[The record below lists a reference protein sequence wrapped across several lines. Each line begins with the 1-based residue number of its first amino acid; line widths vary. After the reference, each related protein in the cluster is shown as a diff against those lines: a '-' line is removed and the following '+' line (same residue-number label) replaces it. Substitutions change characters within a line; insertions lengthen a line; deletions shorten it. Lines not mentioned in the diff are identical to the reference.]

1 MVTCC
6 RPFAEMWIATHRQR
20 VVLFYKLWH
29 LHCVSEKRGVSLFMI
44 TLSTVN
50 HSATKLL
57 RNGEKYFIYFIDI
70 AFSNSDRIFKI
81 S

>member
-1 MVTCC
+1 
-6 RPFAEMWIATHRQR
+6 
-20 VVLFYKLWH
+20 
-29 LHCVSEKRGVSLFMI
+29 MI